1 MQVFWKTILIVC
13 LVGVSIQFIQLER
26 SNPPVNPSQTIHAV
40 QHPDPSASAA
50 LARSCN
56 DCHSNLTVWPWYSR
70 IAPVSWLVVSD
81 VRKGRADL
89 NFSEWGAYPAD
100 KQKRMLAEICKQVSE
115 KEMPESTY
123 IWMHPEA
130 KLSDAD
136 IHSICTWTQSLNPSP
151 QQSAAQE

>member
-1 MQVFWKTILIVC
+1 MQIFWKSILIVC
-13 LVGVSIQFIQLER
+13 VVGVSIQLIQPER

-40 QHPDPSASAA
+40 QHPDPSVSAT

-56 DCHSNLTVWPWYSR
+56 DCHSNLTAWPWYSK

-81 VRKGRADL
+81 VRKGRGDL
-89 NFSEWGAYPAD
+89 NFSEWGTYPAD
-100 KQKRMLAEICKQVSE
+100 KQQRMLAEICKQVSE

-123 IWMHPEA
+123 TWMHPEA

-136 IHSICTWTQSLNPSP
+136 IHSICTWTQSLHPLP
-151 QQSAAQE
+151 QQSAAKE